1 MTTQKGMQSNKM
13 CNHFR
18 KIATVNFV
26 IHIYSPSLGGPVPLY
41 QPPAAAADL
50 VYVNSEQTTGSRV
63 ARDSESTAVWT
74 QSSDTST
81 TPPSTDSE
89 GSNDNL
95 LQPSPPAPVGSP
107 HLVYAQLESVKLT
120 QVQPPSSDEPV
131 QYAQIEHQD

>member
-1 MTTQKGMQSNKM
+1 MNCVTIYLKMQLTAIF
-13 CNHFR
+13 CN
-18 KIATVNFV
+18 
-26 IHIYSPSLGGPVPLY
+26 IHSPSLGGPIPLY
-41 QPPAAAADL
+41 QPPAAVADL
-50 VYVNSEQTTGSRV
+50 VYVNNEQTTGSRV

-89 GSNDNL
+89 GSNDHL
-95 LQPSPPAPVGSP
+95 LQPSPPASVGSP

-120 QVQPPSSDEPV
+120 QVQPPANDDPV